1 MRITRGVKVV
11 PMLLA
16 FVLGSGVTPA
26 PAAPTPVPGGAN
38 QRAGVTGTLSQV
50 LFNGTLRLKNMSLKD
65 AVPADNVRPIK
76 PGDRAL
82 VFRVVVSNGTK
93 HEDHGYFNAQ
103 LADADGITIEGR
115 VSDDG
120 WSLQQGQAARTMY
133 SFSVPHDFVPA
144 KLVLAE
150 AAHVKDRAF
159 RIIIRPSDLGPAP
172 APLPTP

>member
-1 MRITRGVKVV
+1 MKFTRAVKVV

-16 FVLGSGVTPA
+16 FVLGSGWTPA
-26 PAAPTPVPGGAN
+26 VAKPTPVPGGAN
-38 QRAGVTGTLSQV
+38 QRAGVTGTLSSV

-65 AVPADNVRPIK
+65 AVPGDNVRPK
-76 PGDRAL
+76 PGERTL
-82 VFRVVVSNGTK
+82 VFRVIVSNGTK

-120 WSLQQGQAARTMY
+120 WTLQQGQAARTMY

-150 AAHVKDRAF
+150 AAHVKDPAF
-159 RIIIRPSDLGPAP
+159 RITIRPSDLGAAP
-172 APLPTP
+172 EPMPSP

>member
-1 MRITRGVKVV
+1 MKFTRAVKVV

-16 FVLGSGVTPA
+16 FVLGSGWTPA
-26 PAAPTPVPGGAN
+26 VAKPTPVPGGAN

-50 LFNGTLRLKNMSLKD
+50 LFNGTIRLKKMSLKD
-65 AVPADNVRPIK
+65 AVEADNVRPMK

-93 HEDHGYFNAQ
+93 HEDHGYFDAQ
-103 LADADGITIEGR
+103 LADADGVTIEGR

-120 WSLQQGQAARTMY
+120 WSLQQGQAAKTMY
-133 SFSVPHDFVPA
+133 SFSVPHDFVPT
-144 KLVLAE
+144 KLVLME

-159 RIIIRPSDLGPAP
+159 RITIRPTDLPPAP
-172 APLPTP
+172 AAAP